1 MCKKIRLLAG
11 LLLIIPFLASAQ
23 NGIILHDSIS
33 SRSVLAE
40 EKALFVDSTA
50 NLTRW
55 QLTDKLFTDEVV
67 SSNEDMSA
75 AYWYKFTI
83 ENKSKTNSWI
93 IEFRD
98 PHVSEVE
105 LYKGKDLL
113 YPSTGSTR
121 NFDTKDYKHKNH
133 TFGLNLP
140 LNEQTTFYVRLKSGY
155 HSDLSF
161 LIKSHKEFSEYAL
174 VEYYILGLFYGVLAI
189 LAIYNLILYFS
200 IKEKTY
206 LFYVAYIFCAALHT
220 FSEDGLGFQFIW
232 PDYPIINKIVDHSSF
247 PLLLIT
253 FLLYSNSF
261 TELSKRAPK
270 TWKWVIV
277 STSVYLLGFLYFNFL
292 GAWNA
297 AIFFIYIIPYLVTYY
312 AAIKIYKQGFKPARF
327 FVMGFSIVLLS
338 FVVFFLRVFLS
349 LPGNIFTVY
358 IFNFG
363 FVLEAII
370 LSYALGDKIRITKE
384 ISETAQ
390 EKVIEELEKNEKLK
404 DKVNRELE
412 TKVKE
417 RTVELEEKTN
427 ELIDANDELASLRD
441 KLYEMNSSLDKSNWM
456 LQREVK
462 EVMRSKILSESVAY
476 PDFIKIFPDNLTC
489 LRHLESIKWGKGF
502 SCTKCGNNHFL
513 KTTKPFVR
521 KCSSCKHPESVTAHT
536 LFHAVKFPMNK
547 AFYIAYVTCENQKKF
562 TIDELSEILDLRR
575 NTAWM
580 FKKKVEAR
588 IDELSIKGKYKTGES
603 WEKLIV

>member
-1 MCKKIRLLAG
+1 MCKKINFLFTWLL
-11 LLLIIPFLASAQ
+11 FLSFSASAE
-23 NGIILHDSIS
+23 NTVTLFDSITVQQVS
-33 SRSVLAE
+33 IE
-40 EKALFVDSTA
+40 EKSLFIDTSA

-55 QLTDKLFTDEVV
+55 QLTDKLFTDNVV
-67 SSNEDMSA
+67 SSNKITSA
-75 AYWYKFTI
+75 AYWYRFTI
-83 ENKSKTNSWI
+83 DNQSVINNWI
-93 IEFRD
+93 IEFHD
-98 PHVSEVE
+98 PHISEVE
-105 LYKGKDLL
+105 IYKNSDLL
-113 YPSTGSTR
+113 YPATGSVYK
-121 NFDTKDYKHKNH
+121 FDSKNYQHKNH

-140 LNEQTTFYVRLKSGY
+140 LNEKTTLYVRLKSTY
-155 HSDLSF
+155 HSDF
-161 LIKSHKEFSEYAL
+161 NFVIKSHKEFSEYSL
-174 VEYYILGLFYGVLAI
+174 IEYYVLGLFYGVLAI
-189 LAIYNLILYFS
+189 LAVYNLILYFS

-232 PDYPIINKIVDHSSF
+232 SEYPVFNKLVNYASF

-261 TELSKRAPK
+261 TELSKRATK
-270 TWKWVIV
+270 TWKWVMV
-277 STSVYLLGFLYFNFL
+277 STGLYILSFLYFNFL
-292 GAWNA
+292 GEWNA

-327 FVMGFSIVLLS
+327 FVMGFSVVLFS
-338 FVVFFLRVFLS
+338 FVVFFLRVFFS

-363 FVLEAII
+363 FVLEAVI

-384 ISETAQ
+384 NSELAQ

-417 RTVELEEKTN
+417 RTHELEEKTT
-427 ELIDANDELASLRD
+427 ELIEANDELATLRD

-462 EVMRSKILSESVAY
+462 DVMRSKILSESVAY
-476 PDFIKIFPDNLTC
+476 PDFIKIFPNNLTC
-489 LRHLESIKWGKGF
+489 MKHLETIKWGKGF
-502 SCTKCGNNHFL
+502 NCTKCGNNNFI
-513 KTTKPFVR
+513 KTAKPFVR

-536 LFHAVKFPMNK
+536 LFHAVKFPMDK
-547 AFYIAYVTCENQKKF
+547 AFYITYVTCENQKKF
-562 TIDELSEILDLRR
+562 TIDDLSEILELRR

-588 IDELSIKGKYKTGES
+588 IEELSKKGKYKTGES